1 MAAGTKML
9 RGTITVVAAYPEYAV
24 DPLAPTAAEL
34 NDLFAY
40 TSNEDGMVFPISCAI
55 TDDGF
60 TANKTESETDDTRT
74 LCDVG
79 QVQNKTFDT
88 YEVMLDALRD
98 ASVTDPGIMNMF
110 FDIFKGVDRP
120 FYIITRLGPLN
131 SAAFAVGQYIKIFG
145 VTTDYPTDLVEDNT
159 LLGFGARFKNT
170 GDVVV
175 NYQIAA

>member
-9 RGTITVVAAYPEYAV
+9 RGTVTVVAAYPEYAV
-24 DPLAPTAAEL
+24 NPLAPTAAEL
-34 NDLFAY
+34 NDLFVF
-40 TSNEDGMVFPISCAI
+40 TTNEDGMVFPISCAI

-88 YEVMLDALRD
+88 YEVVLDALRD
-98 ASVTDPGIMNMF
+98 AVVTDPSVMNMF
-110 FDIFKGVDRP
+110 FDLFKGVDRP

-131 SAAFAVGQYIKIFG
+131 SEPFAVGDYIKIFG
-145 VTTDYPTDLVEDNT
+145 VNTDYPTDLVEDNT

-175 NYQIAA
+175 NYEVAA